1 MAFLAGLAMA
11 CVRGAVQA
19 GQAGAAGRNHNK
31 LGRFATFSTR
41 ARNAGVELD
50 PDNPE
55 NQSAIARQVA
65 GDIVSAQSQRT
76 GYRLLMWNIWVFFED
91 PASSITVRLLPGAAG
106 ASTPMLSTASAPV
119 LAGEVLF
126 LPHDVDDPRLDPQ
139 LLLGDAA

>member
-1 MAFLAGLAMA
+1 MA
-11 CVRGAVQA
+11 CVRGAAQA

-31 LGRFATFSTR
+31 LGRFATFTTR

-50 PDNPE
+50 PDKPE
-55 NQSAIARQVA
+55 NYSAIARQVA

-76 GYRLLMWNIWVFFED
+76 GYRLLMWNVWVFFED
-91 PASSITVRLLPGAAG
+91 PASSITVRCSLERLARHRR
-106 ASTPMLSTASAPV
+106 PMPSTASAPL

-126 LPHDVDDPRLDPQ
+126 LSHDVDNPRLDPE